1 MKNRMGTYIA
11 SASALMLGLSACG
24 GDGSAAGETDGDSLT
39 EITVGV
45 IPIASNA
52 PIYLGDAEGFFEE
65 EGLSLEIRDTVGGA
79 AAIPAVQSGD
89 FDFADSNLVSIMV
102 AKDRGLDLTIVATG
116 SASTGD
122 SDEDATAVVVPEDSS
137 IQSPADLAGSTVS
150 VNTLENIGDTTISA
164 VVEADGGDPSSIEY
178 MEVPFPDVPAA
189 LSNNQVDAA
198 WVAEPFLTQ
207 VLSEGARVV
216 TYNYADFHPNTH
228 IEGYFATNQT
238 VEDEPDV
245 VERFQNAM
253 NRSHEYAEENP
264 QAVRDIIGEYTN
276 ISAEV
281 REEITLNSYPTTF
294 DTEALQELGEA
305 AVRYGTMSEVPNL
318 DDLLHD
324 RTLSAE

>member
-1 MKNRMGTYIA
+1 MKNRTATYIA

-24 GDGSAAGETDGDSLT
+24 DDGSAAGETDGDSLT

-79 AAIPAVQSGD
+79 AAIPAVESGD

-122 SDEDATAVVVPEDSS
+122 PDEDATAVVVPEDSS

-150 VNTLENIGDTTISA
+150 VNTLENIGDTTISG
-164 VVEADGGDPSSIEY
+164 VVEADGGDPSRIEY

-207 VLSEGARVV
+207 VLSEGARVI

-228 IEGYFATNQT
+228 IEGYFATG
-238 VEDEPDV
+238 
-245 VERFQNAM
+245 A
-253 NRSHEYAEENP
+253 
-264 QAVRDIIGEYTN
+264 IGC
-276 ISAEV
+276 S
-281 REEITLNSYPTTF
+281 
-294 DTEALQELGEA
+294 EANE
-305 AVRYGTMSEVPNL
+305 
-318 DDLLHD
+318 
-324 RTLSAE
+324 